1 VEIGRAAETEMRR
14 EVLEETGLVV
24 RRCARLWPGE
34 DLLLEDP
41 CRRGADLHVWH
52 LFEAEAEG
60 APRLSEEG
68 RIIGWYTDA
77 EIRRLATRG
86 LLALP
91 VAAILRRLGVATQ
104 RRARPRPTRLKRR
117 PSAR

>member
-1 VEIGRAAETEMRR
+1 MRR